1 MQQTSN
7 IMNGRVS
14 EKVILKCRHESVSM
28 RPAQSINK
36 TPSETGAD
44 NLLLEVALSISI
56 NNRSVGAFNI

>member
-44 NLLLEVALSISI
+44 NLLLEPTTFDI
-56 NNRSVGAFNI
+56 N